1 VIRVLEVVLPERFG
15 GIPSDYQL
23 VEEEAA
29 DGAPRIQ
36 LLVHPRVGPLSS
48 DGIAQTFLAAIGRG
62 SGAERIM
69 SLVWRDAGLLRVE
82 RRPPVA
88 TATGKVLHLHSTL
101 SSRPRAPAADG
112 APD

>member
-1 VIRVLEVVLPERFG
+1 
-15 GIPSDYQL
+15 
-23 VEEEAA
+23 
-29 DGAPRIQ
+29 
-36 LLVHPRVGPLSS
+36 
-48 DGIAQTFLAAIGRG
+48 
-62 SGAERIM
+62 M